1 MLTITLGGWVLVHF
15 ASNANIVVC
24 LSNWRVW
31 SLMYQKINHLTLSFI
46 ATPNAVFVFCLCF
59 PKVLF
64 KLMRGYFW
72 HECETSAQQNFR
84 IKKKHSGMPQLWS
97 YHLAELC
104 VCVVSRRLIIKCNT
118 YRQAQWWSHEI
129 KRLSEAS
136 DFLQLHRFQSFAP
149 PRANTLTKWQVLM
162 RHCVLFCF
170 FGTYFIYFAF
180 FSFNGKG

>member
-1 MLTITLGGWVLVHF
+1 
-15 ASNANIVVC
+15 
-24 LSNWRVW
+24 
-31 SLMYQKINHLTLSFI
+31 
-46 ATPNAVFVFCLCF
+46 
-59 PKVLF
+59 
-64 KLMRGYFW
+64 MRGYFC

-84 IKKKHSGMPQLWS
+84 IKKKTFRNATVVILPMV
-97 YHLAELC
+97 LAEFC

-170 FGTYFIYFAF
+170 FGTYFIYFVF